1 MRLYSY
7 NGQITTYQITTEGK
21 LYNTKTKNWLKGQI
35 NKNGYL
41 TYYITIDGLRKRL
54 YAHRMVAETYIP
66 NPNRKEQVNHKDGNK
81 LNNSVDNLEWV
92 TCSENILHAMNNEL
106 NKSRKKIY
114 CFNKR
119 KELICT
125 YESIAKLCELTGYN
139 QSWLAILLQRNK
151 KQEYKGYYWSYENN
165 SNFEIE
171 ENKIGVKRPVGKFT
185 LDNVLVEKYDS
196 LREAAQLNH
205 CDRKRLGECCN
216 KKIKTYRGF
225 IWRYI

>member
-7 NGQITTYQITTEGK
+7 NEQITTYQITTEGK
-21 LYNTKTKNWLKGQI
+21 LYNTKTKKWLKGQI

-41 TYYITIDGLRKRL
+41 TYNITIEGVKKRL
-54 YAHRMVAETYIP
+54 YAHRMVAETYLI
-66 NPNRKEQVNHKDGNK
+66 NPENKSQVNHKDGNK

-92 TCSENILHAMNNEL
+92 TPKENIVHAVINGL
-106 NKSRKKIY
+106 NDSRKKIY

-125 YESIAKLCELTGYN
+125 YESIAKLCELTGFN
-139 QSWLAILLQRNK
+139 QSWLNVLLKRDK
-151 KQEYKGYYWSYENN
+151 KQEYKGYYWSDKNDP
-165 SNFEIE
+165 NFEIE
-171 ENKIGVKRPVGKFT
+171 ENKTGIKKPVGKFT
-185 LDNVLVEKYDS
+185 LDNVLVEKYES
-196 LREAAQLNH
+196 LREASQLNH

-216 KKIKTYRGF
+216 RKIKTYRGF